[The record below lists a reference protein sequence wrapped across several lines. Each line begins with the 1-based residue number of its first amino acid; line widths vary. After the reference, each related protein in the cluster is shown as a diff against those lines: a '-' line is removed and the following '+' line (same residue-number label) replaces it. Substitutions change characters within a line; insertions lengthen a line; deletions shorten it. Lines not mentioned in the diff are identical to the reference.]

1 MVYDECMKIKK
12 TASAQKQM
20 AYAKNRIF
28 TKMNKQESAL
38 AAGYG
43 RDVAETP
50 KSKIEDHMG
59 FQNAVSEL
67 SIKSNTLA
75 LDIMKEFETRGL
87 SEFSDKN
94 LIAAL
99 NAIGAAWARFNA
111 PMHHHKDNGLDY
123 DNGKNPL
130 RTVILQTVNNQTITN
145 PENIRDAVVN
155 EGVVEEESNP
165 DDLGF

>member
-1 MVYDECMKIKK
+1 MKIKK
-12 TASAQKQM
+12 NSSAPMQM
-20 AYAKNRIF
+20 KYAKNRIF
-28 TKMNKQESAL
+28 TKMNKHDSAI
-38 AAGYG
+38 AAGFG

-59 FQNAVSEL
+59 YQNAVSEL

-75 LDIMKEFETRGL
+75 LDIMKEFDRRGV

-111 PMHHHKDNGLDY
+111 PRHHHPDNGLDY

-130 RTVILQTVNNQTITN
+130 RTVILQTVNNQTISN
-145 PENIRDAVVN
+145 PTEIRDAVIN

-165 DDLGF
+165 EDLGF